1 MEELVDLIA
10 TDASASDVSDKIK
23 DALMAKASA
32 RIDAL
37 RPEIASSVFDAEAP
51 EEEEASVKTRRLKY
65 YHHWKQIRRRSV
77 FESTI
82 QTTMTTRKHF
92 GTGGF

>member
-23 DALMAKASA
+23 DALMAKAAA

-37 RPEIASSVFDAEAP
+37 KPEVAATVFDAEES
-51 EEEEASVKTRRLKY
+51 EEEEVSDEQPT
-65 YHHWKQIRRRSV
+65 
-77 FESTI
+77 EEDE
-82 QTTMTTRKHF
+82 
-92 GTGGF
+92 

>member
-23 DALMAKASA
+23 DALMSKAAA

-37 RPEIASSVFDAEAP
+37 KPNVASSVFDAEVP
-51 EEEEASVKTRRLKY
+51 EEEEVSDEQPTE
-65 YHHWKQIRRRSV
+65 Q
-77 FESTI
+77 ESE
-82 QTTMTTRKHF
+82 
-92 GTGGF
+92 

>member
-37 RPEIASSVFDAEAP
+37 RPEVASTVFDGEVP
-51 EEEEASVKTRRLKY
+51 EEEEVVDELEDEDD
-65 YHHWKQIRRRSV
+65 
-77 FESTI
+77 ESTEEDYE
-82 QTTMTTRKHF
+82 
-92 GTGGF
+92 

>member
-37 RPEIASSVFDAEAP
+37 KPEIASSVFDAEEP
-51 EEEEASVKTRRLKY
+51 EEEVSDEQPT
-65 YHHWKQIRRRSV
+65 
-77 FESTI
+77 EEDE
-82 QTTMTTRKHF
+82 
-92 GTGGF
+92 

>member
-23 DALMAKASA
+23 DALMAKAAA

-37 RPEIASSVFDAEAP
+37 RPEVASTVFDEVP
-51 EEEEASVKTRRLKY
+51 EEEEVSDVQPT
-65 YHHWKQIRRRSV
+65 
-77 FESTI
+77 EEDE
-82 QTTMTTRKHF
+82 
-92 GTGGF
+92 